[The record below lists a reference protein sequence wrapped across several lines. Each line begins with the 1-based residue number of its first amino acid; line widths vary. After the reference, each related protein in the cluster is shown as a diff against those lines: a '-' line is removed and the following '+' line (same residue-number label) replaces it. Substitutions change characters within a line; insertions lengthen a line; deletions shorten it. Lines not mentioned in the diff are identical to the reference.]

1 MDIHV
6 CAVSIA
12 EHVNVHHEVSLVNQL
27 IDAMPKGARVNA
39 LKAWFVSFAKVTYC
53 EETKVFIPK
62 RSDALDLTEAI
73 ETPWFDF
80 KKEPEFSVIDSMEVI
95 AKALKVLEKAMEGE
109 NAAKHKINA
118 KHVEALRLVVNA

>member
-1 MDIHV
+1 
-6 CAVSIA
+6 VS
-12 EHVNVHHEVSLVNQL
+12 
-27 IDAMPKGARVNA
+27 
-39 LKAWFVSFAKVTYC
+39 YC

-73 ETPWFDF
+73 DTPWFDF

-95 AKALKVLEKAMEGE
+95 AKALKMLEKAMTGE
-109 NAAKHKINA
+109 NADKHKINA